1 MITYNGQEVRRVL
14 FGGKEVERLY
24 FRGILVF
31 QKDLVAASLNEEN
44 EQKEVQAKE
53 ESEK

>member
-1 MITYNGQEVRRVL
+1 MITYNGKKVLKIL

-31 QKDLVAASLNEEN
+31 QKDLVTSSRN
-44 EQKEVQAKE
+44 EQQERQEVQPKE
-53 ESEK
+53 EAEK